1 MDDKGS
7 VIIEMCLITPVLIGV
22 IFVAINLFVIAMNY
36 SVAAGEAYTV
46 LYNREE
52 YILLGDSDD
61 SETAE
66 NVMRVN
72 VEEKTVFAGQV
83 EAKSYMTDKG
93 AIEHGA
99 MASAVLGICVN
110 EVGYTERYPGIGQ
123 FVDENRRSKKVE
135 AMREI
140 RNTGNNLRRW
150 QSYGKLLSE

>member
-1 MDDKGS
+1 MSYNACFDRGNICGYQS
-7 VIIEMCLITPVLIGV
+7 VCDSYE
-22 IFVAINLFVIAMNY
+22 LFRGGRGGIY
-36 SVAAGEAYTV
+36 SA
-46 LYNREE
+46 YNREE

-66 NVMRVN
+66 NVMRAN